1 MEINFLYLIWKLGM
15 SPFICHIEAW
25 SAPRGCRVTEQNVES
40 DWQTPGRPQNMVIK
54 YLSVG
59 QISRFLYQQIALD
72 VLFQMRYDSFPNSN
86 KQPNDSLKAE
96 TPPVFSHLKHCFAYC
111 FAQWCPPGVCRHP
124 SSFWSVTLQPLGA
137 DQSTIPH
144 MKGDIHSFNMVYGA
158 CNPPRGCRD
167 IASVT
172 L

>member
-1 MEINFLYLIWKLGM
+1 MVPSRYNDQHHVDKWWNTRGKKVKGRKLNFLCNLWMNLNPPYLIWKLGV
-15 SPFICHIEAW
+15 SSFTCHMVAR
-25 SAPRGCRVTEQNVES
+25 STPRGCRVTDQNVES

-124 SSFWSVTLQPLGA
+124 PSFWSVTQ
-137 DQSTIPH
+137 
-144 MKGDIHSFNMVYGA
+144 
-158 CNPPRGCRD
+158 
-167 IASVT
+167 
-172 L
+172 